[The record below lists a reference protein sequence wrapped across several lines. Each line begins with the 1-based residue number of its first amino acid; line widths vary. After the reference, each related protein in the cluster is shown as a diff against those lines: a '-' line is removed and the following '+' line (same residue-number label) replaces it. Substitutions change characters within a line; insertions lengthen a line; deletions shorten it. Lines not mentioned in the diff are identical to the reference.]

1 MHNYPSLEEMQKC
14 TDEDDVAAEKVAAER
29 KMAEATEAERLAAA
43 ERPLAELERKA
54 AEAKSSP
61 PLANSV
67 PFPHPLVRLTQD
79 MSIPAH
85 CSCTEYVRI
94 KTIDIMKKE
103 TGSLDVLMSM
113 LASADPT
120 NLQSIVDFIRPTSV
134 DNSEDNFEAWA
145 IDKAQFMYSEY
156 IGQNRRTYNLCARFL
171 VVQGLLTYYPR
182 GPYYSFSVVEEK
194 RDALKKGSIQD
205 HHFYWPDNIVDFLLQ
220 NTAYPWM
227 ALHVEGQER
236 NLDPTSKEFKK
247 CVTIEDSA
255 NKSGALLHSVPAV
268 LLRDPF

>member
-1 MHNYPSLEEMQKC
+1 MSTTP
-14 TDEDDVAAEKVAAER
+14 
-29 KMAEATEAERLAAA
+29 
-43 ERPLAELERKA
+43 ELSPISPKG
-54 AEAKSSP
+54 SP
-61 PLANSV
+61 PLANYYDTSV
-67 PFPHPLVRLTQD
+67 PFPDPAQD
-79 MSIPAH
+79 MSIPAR

-94 KTIDIMKKE
+94 KTNEIMKKE

-113 LASADPT
+113 VASVDPA
-120 NLQSIVDFIRPTSV
+120 NLQSIVDFLRPTSV

-145 IDKAQFMYSEY
+145 IDKAQFIYSEY
-156 IGQNRRTYNLCARFL
+156 VGQNKRTYKLCARFL

-182 GPYYSFSVVEEK
+182 GPYYSFSVVQEK
-194 RDALKKGSIQD
+194 RDALKNGSIQD

-236 NLDPTSKEFKK
+236 NLDPTSKEYKK
-247 CVTIEDSA
+247 CVTIEDTV

-268 LLRDPF
+268 LHRDPF